1 MARAEEAECSTCE
14 QLRPEEPDTHTFE
27 VVPAD
32 GGGWSMWS
40 AALLRLLQRVGHE
53 PTRVIII
60 TQPLLTNRYVQLL
73 IGHGIAHAEVGSN
86 IYLTGESRLSA
97 DQEELL
103 TILGWQAPTSDVDAR
118 DEMPANWT
126 LPLVHGDW
134 QHLTEMFASTMIGIL
149 GFSEHL
155 PIEVV
160 AFGAD
165 NPCRDCSWSDQLE
178 ADGHAC
184 SSSGGISRDISPISD
199 NGLGRGE
206 VDI

>member
-1 MARAEEAECSTCE
+1 MMRRNDESDGWVARAAEAECSTCE
-14 QLRPEEPDTHTFE
+14 QLRLEGPDTHTFE

-40 AALLRLLQRVGHE
+40 AALLRLLQRVGYE

-60 TQPLLTNRYVQLL
+60 TQPLLTDRYVQVLV
-73 IGHGIAHAEVGSN
+73 GHGIAQAEVGSN
-86 IYLTGESRLSA
+86 VYLMGESRLSA

-103 TILGWQAPTSDVDAR
+103 ALLGWQAPISEVDVPGG
-118 DEMPANWT
+118 MPANWT
-126 LPLVHGDW
+126 LPRVHGDW

-155 PIEVV
+155 PVEVR

-165 NPCRDCSWSDQLE
+165 SPCRDCSWTDQLD
-178 ADGHAC
+178 ADDC
-184 SSSGGISRDISPISD
+184 
-199 NGLGRGE
+199 
-206 VDI
+206 

>member
-1 MARAEEAECSTCE
+1 MRRNDESERRVARADDGECSACE
-14 QLRPEEPDTHTFE
+14 GLRPEGPDIHTFE

-53 PTRVIII
+53 PTRAIII
-60 TQPLLTNRYVQLL
+60 TQSLLTDRYVQVLV
-73 IGHGIAHAEVGSN
+73 GHGIARAEVGSN
-86 IYLTGESRLSA
+86 VYLTGASRLSV

-103 TILGWQAPTSDVDAR
+103 ALLGWRAPVSDVDVPGG
-118 DEMPANWT
+118 MPANWT

-149 GFSEHL
+149 GYSEHL
-155 PIEVV
+155 PVEVH

-178 ADGHAC
+178 ADD
-184 SSSGGISRDISPISD
+184 SQ
-199 NGLGRGE
+199 
-206 VDI
+206 

>member
-1 MARAEEAECSTCE
+1 MRRNDELEWRVVRAVEGECSTCE
-14 QLRPEEPDTHTFE
+14 RLQREGPDTHSFD

-40 AALLRLLQRVGHE
+40 AALLRLLRRVGSE

-60 TQPLLTNRYVQLL
+60 TQTLLTDRYVQVLV
-73 IGHGIAHAEVGSN
+73 GHGIAHAEVGSN
-86 IYLTGESRLSA
+86 VYLTGESRLST

-103 TILGWQAPTSDVDAR
+103 TLLGWQAPVSDVDVSGG
-118 DEMPANWT
+118 MPANWT

-134 QHLTEMFASTMIGIL
+134 QHLTEIFASTMIGIL
-149 GFSEHL
+149 GFSEHVPVEL
-155 PIEVV
+155 R

-178 ADGHAC
+178 ADD
-184 SSSGGISRDISPISD
+184 SQ
-199 NGLGRGE
+199 
-206 VDI
+206 

>member
-1 MARAEEAECSTCE
+1 MAEGADMTRNDGSERGTASADEAECSVCE
-14 QLRPEEPDTHTFE
+14 QLRFEGPDTHTFD

-53 PTRVIII
+53 PTRAIII
-60 TQPLLTNRYVQLL
+60 TQPLLTERYVQVLV
-73 IGHGIAHAEVGSN
+73 GHGIAHAEVGSN
-86 IYLTGESRLSA
+86 VYLTGPSRLSA

-103 TILGWQAPTSDVDAR
+103 ALLGWQPPASDVDDPGA
-118 DEMPANWT
+118 MPANWT

-134 QHLTEMFASTMIGIL
+134 TYLTEMFASTMIGIL

-155 PIEVV
+155 PVELH

-165 NPCRDCSWSDQLE
+165 HPCRECSWSDAPG
-178 ADGHAC
+178 ADG
-184 SSSGGISRDISPISD
+184 
-199 NGLGRGE
+199 
-206 VDI
+206 